1 MVSLGKLVQQRLI
14 PGAYGGA
21 VGIKE
26 GQYLKVIDV
35 QGKQVCDFF
44 AFNPEDPRQFLS
56 GSHTRVS
63 LLQTQAKFKTIV
75 VGRPLLDN
83 SRQPML
89 LVEEDTVGVHDWLM
103 APCDEARYS
112 LDFGIANHRNC
123 KTNSLEA
130 LEEFNLVPPVFP
142 DPLNLFMNTSFDK
155 DMQLII
161 QPPVSKAG
169 DHVILRA
176 LRNLIVVGSACPM
189 DQNPTNDFNTTD
201 IMFEV
206 YEPPS
211 DE

>member
-130 LEEFNLVPPVFP
+130 LEEFNLVPHHSAAGIQGRRPCNSPGPPKPHRCRLRLP
-142 DPLNLFMNTSFDK
+142 DGP
-155 DMQLII
+155 
-161 QPPVSKAG
+161 
-169 DHVILRA
+169 
-176 LRNLIVVGSACPM
+176 
-189 DQNPTNDFNTTD
+189 
-201 IMFEV
+201 E
-206 YEPPS
+206 S
-211 DE
+211 D